1 MPLNF
6 ETFIHP
12 QKFLFSTFYA
22 NKAKEVQ
29 VLLIMEIQLSSVED
43 GDHVLVGQSSQ
54 QNYKDAKYIY
64 TRIQKENIRKIQNAN
79 NKLEK

>member
-29 VLLIMEIQLSSVED
+29 ILLIMEIQPSSVDDE
-43 GDHVLVGQSSQ
+43 DHVLVGQSSQ
-54 QNYKDAKYIY
+54 QNYKDAKYIN
-64 TRIQKENIRKIQNAN
+64 TRIQK
-79 NKLEK
+79 

>member
-29 VLLIMEIQLSSVED
+29 VLLIMEIQLSSVDD

-64 TRIQKENIRKIQNAN
+64 TRIQKENIRKIQNDN

>member
-12 QKFLFSTFYA
+12 QKFLFSTIYA

-29 VLLIMEIQLSSVED
+29 ILLIMEIQPSSVDD
-43 GDHVLVGQSSQ
+43 GDHVLVGKSSQ
-54 QNYKDAKYIY
+54 QNYKM
-64 TRIQKENIRKIQNAN
+64 QNT
-79 NKLEK
+79 

>member
-29 VLLIMEIQLSSVED
+29 VLLIMEIQLSSVDD

>member
-29 VLLIMEIQLSSVED
+29 ILLIMEIQLSSVDD